1 MVSSPVRWTCGQHI
15 VPNLE
20 CKENSCFRP
29 NGSRVSGRRD
39 IRNLRARPQRGFRYT
54 TYSARHK
61 AGDPSPR
68 GRFPGPWEPLERL
81 WGSKAV
87 LPAPT
92 SAFMPI
98 PSAVPPGADGRD
110 GTAVSLFLTHSGSRG
125 SPIRDTR
132 YRRLQP
138 FRHPHDCSGCF
149 RLERWPSGACTH
161 WKSAAL
167 PRRTP
172 KADIITSAERA
183 QLEERI

>member
-1 MVSSPVRWTCGQHI
+1 MPLGSALLSSSQATVRPAVVEVAVVEVAAISWARPPAVSSPEPCPTPAGAHPGVEIATRPALPAMASSPVRRTCGQHI

-20 CKENSCFRP
+20 CKENSCFQP
-29 NGSRVSGRRD
+29 NGSGVSGRRD
-39 IRNLRARPQRGFRYT
+39 IRNLRARLRRGFRYT

-98 PSAVPPGADGRD
+98 PSAVPPGADGRE
-110 GTAVSLFLTHSGSRG
+110 GGAVGLLLNI
-125 SPIRDTR
+125 P
-132 YRRLQP
+132 
-138 FRHPHDCSGCF
+138 
-149 RLERWPSGACTH
+149 LE
-161 WKSAAL
+161 
-167 PRRTP
+167 
-172 KADIITSAERA
+172 I
-183 QLEERI
+183 